1 MRETEIERKRK
12 RETERE
18 TDRLKE
24 RLTFF
29 CIVESH
35 DVMYQ
40 NRGQVEEEETG
51 DRFVSIN
58 FVLQVLPELQAGHVL
73 VDQDA
78 EHGLDLFER
87 KR

>member
-12 RETERE
+12 RETERETERE

-40 NRGQVEEEETG
+40 NRGQVEEEG
-51 DRFVSIN
+51 F
-58 FVLQVLPELQAGHVL
+58 G
-73 VDQDA
+73 
-78 EHGLDLFER
+78 
-87 KR
+87 K